1 MKFSLFGT
9 FKLLLYVAGLL
20 FVLLVAWYGR
30 EYYNLPL
37 TERPHAELHKELK
50 PSGFAGH
57 GLEIVGSCMILLLFL
72 YSLRKRNKLGL
83 RFGRMNRW
91 LDIHIWFG
99 IIGPLLIT
107 LHTAMKFNGIV
118 SISYF
123 SMMAVMLSGFIG
135 RYVYMQIPR
144 DETGLVLSLDQVDER
159 LRETEREL
167 TEIHNLSRFVIRRIH
182 SLSGSGENQRGLS
195 ALMVSFGGDLLRP
208 FKTWRLGKLLKK
220 ENPEFSAKAVKRIS
234 GMAKEQSKLL
244 RRKAVMNSMNSFFH
258 LWHVFHKPFAVIMI
272 LIMFV
277 HVTVVVLMGYKW
289 IF

>member
-1 MKFSLFGT
+1 MRVTTFGLFKFG
-9 FKLLLYVAGLL
+9 LYSIGLGS
-20 FVLLVAWYGR
+20 VTIAAWYGYD
-30 EYYNLPL
+30 YYQLPIM
-37 TERPHAELHKELK
+37 ERPHAELHSILK
-50 PSGFAGH
+50 PGGYIGH
-57 GLEIVGSCMILLLFL
+57 GLGIVGSCMILLLFL

-123 SMMAVMLSGFIG
+123 SMAAVMLSGFIG

-144 DETGLVLSLDQVDER
+144 DESGLVLSLDQIECR
-159 LRETEREL
+159 IRETESVLSEK
-167 TEIHNLSRFVIRRIH
+167 HKLSRTIIRRIG
-182 SLSGSGENQRGLS
+182 SLSGKADNKRGI
-195 ALMVSFGGDLLRP
+195 AAMVISITGDISRP
-208 FKTWRLGKLLKK
+208 IRSWRLRQSLKK
-220 ENPEFSAKAVKRIS
+220 QYPDIS
-234 GMAKEQSKLL
+234 QFAIREITQLAKEQSRLT

-258 LWHVFHKPFAVIMI
+258 LWHVFHKPFAVVMI